1 MFSSRL
7 LFVLLFSLSVA
18 AYSQSPRPEATPPA
32 DDDDSVRITTALI
45 QMDVVVT
52 DKDGK
57 PIIDLAPE
65 DFLLYQDGNL
75 QKITNL
81 SYISPTKG
89 QKVDLISSKRRR
101 DKNEPPPPPS
111 NIRTNQGRIV
121 TFVVDDGN
129 CVATI
134 NGTATIRDAM
144 KKFINE
150 QMLPDDK
157 VAIYR
162 TRGGASLLQMYTSN
176 REVLKRTVEKINLIP
191 SGACGS
197 AFEAIRDNSTLKA
210 TGSGAESF
218 ESEGDKKFRT
228 DNENRERDNQVIGT
242 IGVLGFVVDR
252 LKNVPQ
258 RKLVFLLSE
267 GIVTK
272 FDSRAYDALRELAD
286 KATRSSVVINTMSA
300 KGVTVP
306 GMLSA
311 QDEVLPGIISGS
323 DQTFAATEGRLD
335 EERALNE
342 GLSYLAYTTGGRFV
356 RNQNFLDGAIK
367 KILDA
372 ETGYYLIG
380 YEPSDETFKGKE
392 FHRIEVKLNRPDLRV
407 SSRKGFYGRTDK
419 ESQPVYRTADSP
431 LYQAISS
438 PFQENGMELRMTM
451 LFGHNPA
458 DGNFLR
464 ALIHVKGQDLTF
476 VDDTGGMK
484 KVVLDVVAVALDE
497 RGKVVEE
504 FNRTYPIR
512 VPKEGAETV
521 LRNGLDFSTDV
532 PIKKAGVYSFRLAV
546 RDNSTKRLGSA
557 GDFIEIPDAKKVK
570 FHVSGLI
577 ATGLDEN
584 GRPILTKKRPIDSSF
599 APVFSSS
606 IPSIRQFSKGSS
618 LAYAYTI
625 YNARSDG
632 SRSVSISRQIRLF
645 RNGQIVVEGPE
656 KPITHI
662 GQKDLTRIE
671 DFGTLRLG
679 DAVDPGEYVLQ
690 IIVRDKVADNVSSQ
704 WVDFEVVP

>member
-1 MFSSRL
+1 MFLYKLFLVLVFFL
-7 LFVLLFSLSVA
+7 LGSVFA
-18 AYSQSPRPEATPPA
+18 QIPRPSATPPP
-32 DDDDSVRITTALI
+32 DDDSVKITTALI

-57 PIIDLAPE
+57 QITDLAPE
-65 DFLLYQDGNL
+65 DFLLYQDGKL
-75 QKITNL
+75 QKVSNL
-81 SYISPTKG
+81 SYISADKG
-89 QKVDLISSKRRR
+89 QKVDLTNSKGKR
-101 DKNEPPPPPS
+101 DKNEPPPPPT
-111 NIRTNQGRIV
+111 NIRRKQGRIV

-129 CVATI
+129 CLATI
-134 NGTATIRDAM
+134 SGTASVRDAV
-144 KKFINE
+144 KKFIND
-150 QMLPDDK
+150 QMLPGDR

-162 TRGGASLLQMYTSN
+162 TKGGTSLLQMYTSN
-176 REVLKRTVEKINLIP
+176 KDVLKRTVERINLIP

-197 AFEAIRDNSTLKA
+197 TFEAIRDNSTLKV
-210 TGSGAESF
+210 TGSGADSF
-218 ESEGDKKFRT
+218 ESEADKKFRT

-242 IGVLGFVVDR
+242 IGVLSFVVDR

-286 KATRSSVVINTMSA
+286 KASRSSVVINTMSA

-311 QDEVLPGIISGS
+311 QDEVLPGIISGN
-323 DQTFAATEGRLD
+323 DQTFAAAEGRLD

-342 GLSYLAYTTGGRFV
+342 GLSYLAYTTGGKFV
-356 RNQNFLDGAIK
+356 SNQNFLDGAIK

-380 YEPSDETFKGKE
+380 YEPDDETFRGKE
-392 FHRIEVKLNRPDLRV
+392 FHRIEVKLNRPDLKV
-407 SSRKGFYGRTDK
+407 TSRKGFYGRTDK

-438 PFQENGMELRMTM
+438 PFQENGMDIRLTM
-451 LFGHNPA
+451 LFGQSSSE
-458 DGNFLR
+458 GNFLR
-464 ALIHVKGQDLTF
+464 ALVHVKGQDLTF
-476 VDDTGGMK
+476 TDDADGME

-512 VPKEGAETV
+512 IPKQGAETV
-521 LRNGLDFSTDV
+521 RQNGLDFSTDIAV
-532 PIKKAGVYSFRLAV
+532 KKPGVYSFRLAV
-546 RDNSTKRLGSA
+546 RDTSTKRLGSA
-557 GDFIEIPDAKKVK
+557 GDFIEIPDAKKGR
-570 FHVSGLI
+570 FYVSGFI
-577 ATGLDEN
+577 TTGMDESGKPVLTRN
-584 GRPILTKKRPIDSSF
+584 RPINASF
-599 APVFSSS
+599 APVFSNS

-625 YNARSDG
+625 YNAKLDRTSG
-632 SRSVSISRQIRLF
+632 SVSLTRQIRLF
-645 RNGQIVVEGPE
+645 RNSQVLVEGPE
-656 KPITHI
+656 KPLADIR
-662 GQKDLTRIE
+662 QKDLTRIE

-679 DAVDPGEYVLQ
+679 DAVEPGEYVLQ
-690 IIVRDKVADNVSSQ
+690 IIIRDKLANKVSSQ
-704 WVDFEVVP
+704 WMDFEVMP